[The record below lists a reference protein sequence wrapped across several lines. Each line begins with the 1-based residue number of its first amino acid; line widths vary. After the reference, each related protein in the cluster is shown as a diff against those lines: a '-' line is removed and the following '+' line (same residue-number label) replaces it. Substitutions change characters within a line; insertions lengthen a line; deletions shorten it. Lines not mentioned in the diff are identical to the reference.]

1 MEFRVRIFSPYFS
14 VEKANFLLGQK
25 RPFFLRFEHLRKS
38 KQTLYIYLV
47 EKIHRFVFEKFVKT
61 CRELDLFWEPDATE
75 GGVTVTAG
83 EPRVLPAC
91 RKKKKY

>member
-1 MEFRVRIFSPYFS
+1 M
-14 VEKANFLLGQK
+14 
-25 RPFFLRFEHLRKS
+25 
-38 KQTLYIYLV
+38 V
-47 EKIHRFVFEKFVKT
+47 EKIDNFVYEKFVKT

-91 RKKKKY
+91 IKKKKR